1 VFSSQVNVGGQILL
15 FDNILQGPY
24 NININIAMPVA
35 VSALEVT
42 GGLLFFSPGYP
53 GYFMDKKKKTEEE
66 LVSEGDELLFPLTDA
81 GDISFEDLFDIEYIQ
96 RLQDDFAK
104 ATNVASIITR
114 VDGSP
119 ITKPSNFTRFCAE
132 IVRKTEK
139 GFANCCASDRAIGCF
154 NPNGP
159 SVQLCQSGGLLD
171 AGTRI
176 AVGGQHIA
184 NWMIGQVRDENRR
197 EADITAYA
205 EEIGADG
212 KELLAAY
219 QEVPV
224 MSHAQFSCVADMLFS
239 LSQQLS
245 KSAHQQLL
253 QIRYIEKYRS
263 LHDEL
268 LESEETL
275 RQITSSAQ
283 DAIIMMDEL
292 GKVSFWNEAA
302 EKIFGYSRDEIL
314 GQDLHSCLAPDAFMP
329 RYAFAL
335 KTFRSTGYG
344 RNLSKTQELT
354 GVRKDGTV
362 FPLELSLSAVIMHG
376 KQHAIGIIRDIT
388 ARKEAEAAEKKMA
401 ETLKHSQKMAAIG
414 TLAGGIAH
422 DFNNIL
428 SAILGFTEL
437 LEIQIDPESKAAKYI
452 NNITDAGM
460 RAKTLVQQIL
470 AFSRQVKK
478 DVQPVHVRAI
488 IQEVLSLLR
497 ASLPTNIE
505 IKVNA
510 ASDSLVMGDPSQI
523 HQIIMNLCTNAAHA
537 MRENGGTIDVSL
549 CDMVHDPD
557 QSGQFLSLSHGVYLK
572 LVVAD
577 SGHGITPEIMERI
590 FDPFFTT
597 KDPGEG
603 TGMGLSVVHGIVN
616 SCNGNI
622 SVESEIG
629 RGTTFTIL
637 LPVAEASVL
646 PSKKAK
652 SESVQGTGH
661 ILVVD
666 DEEAIVEIITQMLG
680 NCGYEVSATTSP
692 EEALLRFAKNPEMFD
707 LVLSDLTMPQLT
719 GDKLAKEVMA
729 IRPDIPVI
737 ICTGYNSALDEKK
750 AQELG
755 IKNVLLKPLT
765 RKQLTENVRDV
776 LRETR
781 LGVGISA
788 GLE

>member
-1 VFSSQVNVGGQILL
+1 
-15 FDNILQGPY
+15 
-24 NININIAMPVA
+24 M
-35 VSALEVT
+35 ET
-42 GGLLFFSPGYP
+42 
-53 GYFMDKKKKTEEE
+53 KKMTDED
-66 LVSEGDELLFPLTDA
+66 LVSEGDEFLFPLTDA
-81 GDISFEDLFDIEYIQ
+81 DEISFEDLFDLEYIQ

-119 ITKPSNFTRFCAE
+119 ITRPSNFTRFCAE

-139 GFANCCASDRAIGCF
+139 GFANCCASDRAIGCL
-154 NPNGP
+154 NPDGP
-159 SVQLCQSGGLLD
+159 SVQLCKSGGLLD

-176 AVGGQHIA
+176 SVGGQHIA
-184 NWMIGQVRDENRR
+184 NWLIGQVRDENRR
-197 EADITAYA
+197 EADIIAYA
-205 EEIGADG
+205 DEIGADG

-224 MSHAQFSCVADMLFS
+224 MSRAQFSCVADMLFS
-239 LSQQLS
+239 LAQQLS
-245 KSAHQQLL
+245 KSAQQQLL
-253 QIRYIEKYRS
+253 QIRYLDKYRS

-268 LESEETL
+268 LEREETL

-283 DAIIMMDEL
+283 DGIIMMDER
-292 GKVSFWNEAA
+292 GRVSFWNEAA
-302 EKIFGYSRDEIL
+302 EKIFGYSREEIL
-314 GQDLHSCLAPDAFMP
+314 GHDLHSCLAPDSFMP
-329 RYAFAL
+329 RYSFAL
-335 KTFRSTGYG
+335 KTFRATGQG
-344 RNLSKTQELT
+344 VNLNKTQELT
-354 GVRKDGTV
+354 GVRRDGTI
-362 FPLELSLSAVIMHG
+362 FPLELSLSSVIVHG
-376 KQHAIGIIRDIT
+376 KLHAIGIIRDIT

-437 LEIQIDPESKAAKYI
+437 LEMQIDPESKAAKYI
-452 NNITDAGM
+452 SNITDAGM

-478 DVQPVHVRAI
+478 DVQPVHVKAI
-488 IQEVLSLLR
+488 IKEVLSLLR

-505 IKVNA
+505 IKVDA
-510 ASDSLVMGDPSQI
+510 ASDALVMGDPSQI

-549 CDMVHDPD
+549 CEMTHDPD
-557 QSGQFLSLSHGVYLK
+557 QSGLFLSLSPGLYLK

-577 SGHGITPEIMERI
+577 TGHGITPEILERI

-622 SVESEIG
+622 SVESEVG
-629 RGTTFTIL
+629 RGTAFSIL

-646 PSKKAK
+646 PHKEAK
-652 SESVQGTGH
+652 NESVQGSGH

-666 DEEAIVEIITQMLG
+666 DEVAIVEIITQMLG
-680 NCGYEVSATTSP
+680 NCGYEVSATTNP

-707 LVLSDLTMPQLT
+707 LILSDLTMPHMT

-737 ICTGYNSALDEKK
+737 ICTGYNSALDENK

-755 IKNVLLKPLT
+755 IKSVLLKPLT

-776 LRETR
+776 LGEAK
-781 LGVGISA
+781 LNA
-788 GLE
+788 GRGSGTLVE